1 MAKRSVQ
8 ARVSKPNRST
18 RIETESS
25 GIPNAREG
33 GVRLKPG
40 ESRLQDPS
48 ESTWNDLS
56 NEGSP
61 PPDNN
66 QVVDDDE
73 APEVARTEDEKQ
85 DKIRTLLG
93 RQFSGKEVADDA
105 AAVVDGINAR
115 TEEVAGGAAATED
128 EEEETETPAADEPPT
143 RRDLMDRVDAEQ
155 RRLTL
160 EKQLGTERRAREQA
174 EAQLKGGL
182 LAVAKAQG
190 LTKDQAIDALLSA
203 NDDGA
208 APVAAAPAPSTDPA
222 VNDRLTRLEQRE
234 RDINKREALSVVE
247 EVTKELDIPV
257 TRATSRVTVTDE
269 TRRGNDGKA
278 LTTVMSGREL
288 VLQTA
293 QRLWERA
300 GKPDGDRRQFI
311 TKAAPLVEQ
320 QLVDDQKD
328 AFEAY
333 ASKVAGKTPAAAGTP
348 PKPRKAPP
356 SLGRNT
362 GGGGAAPAASLK
374 LSDDIDERQ
383 QQIKARL
390 GLRGGR

>member
-8 ARVSKPNRST
+8 TRVSKPNRST

-66 QVVDDDE
+66 QVVDDAE
-73 APEVARTEDEKQ
+73 APEAARTEDDKQ
-85 DKIRTLLG
+85 DKIRALLG
-93 RQFSGKEVADDA
+93 RQFSGKEVTDGA
-105 AAVVDGINAR
+105 APV
-115 TEEVAGGAAATED
+115 VAGAAPAATED

-208 APVAAAPAPSTDPA
+208 TAPAAAAPAASTDPA

-247 EVTKELDIPV
+247 EVTKDLDIPV
-257 TRATSRVTVTDE
+257 VRATSRVTVSE
-269 TRRGNDGKA
+269 DGGR
-278 LTTVMSGREL
+278 TTVMSGREL

-320 QLVDDQKD
+320 QLVEDQKD

-333 ASKVAGKTPAAAGTP
+333 ASKVNGGKAPAAAATP
-348 PKPRKAPP
+348 PKTRKAPP
-356 SLGRNT
+356 SLGRST

-374 LSDDIDERQ
+374 LSDDADERS

>member
-8 ARVSKPNRST
+8 TRVSKPNRST

-40 ESRLQDPS
+40 ESRLQDPT
-48 ESTWNDLS
+48 EETWNDLS

-73 APEVARTEDEKQ
+73 APEAARTDDEKQ

-115 TEEVAGGAAATED
+115 TEEVAGGAAAATED
-128 EEEETETPAADEPPT
+128 EEEEEAPANEPPT

-155 RRLTL
+155 RRLAL

-203 NDDGA
+203 DD
-208 APVAAAPAPSTDPA
+208 AAPAPAAPAPAATDPG

-234 RDINKREALSVVE
+234 RDINRREALGVVD

-257 TRATSRVTVTDE
+257 VRATSRVTVSE
-269 TRRGNDGKA
+269 DGGR
-278 LTTVMSGREL
+278 TTVMSGREL

-293 QRLWERA
+293 QRLWERD
-300 GKPDGDRRQFI
+300 GKPDGDRRKYI
-311 TKAAPLVEQ
+311 AKAAPLVEQ
-320 QLVDDQKD
+320 QLVDDQKE

-333 ASKVAGKTPAAAGTP
+333 AAKVAGGKAPAPTPT

-390 GLRGGR
+390 GLHGGR